1 MDRLAVELLEQIFLL
16 ACTDGGFTGASLSR
30 VSKHIRAVSRAAR
43 FHTIALLSP
52 FPGKLEQFA
61 CCYVQ
66 ERALSLGAT
75 PKVRHLLVASA
86 IRQTDSARVVLKPSP
101 DGDASKY
108 LPDVNDVKKQREASQ
123 RELRKFHMDVAALL
137 QLLAPDLLSL
147 TLVHCHRYG
156 KPEMRF
162 PDTIEVPG
170 GFPLL
175 QELTIAGIQPR
186 FTSPEC
192 PSGSL
197 YPSLE
202 RLHLSLVALS
212 GCPDLNIVAWG
223 DNAPKLAHLRISN
236 VNYWPRTIMDSVRKV
251 FGESSHSSLYRA
263 RAHQHARFS
272 PAESEHLNASLQ
284 QVIVQPHSPPPM
296 GGPCGTPHFVFTSFI
311 ESLQAACK
319 PCYNPKLP
327 TTLLPPSRNMREHD
341 WQAVMLNQWID
352 RLSGGPGCWDT
363 TKERR

>member
-1 MDRLAVELLEQIFLL
+1 MDRLAVELLQQIFLL

-30 VSKHIRAVSRAAR
+30 VSKHIRDVSRPVR
-43 FHTIALLSP
+43 FHSIALLAP
-52 FPGKLEQFA
+52 FPDKIEQFA
-61 CCYVQ
+61 SCYVQ
-66 ERALSLGAT
+66 QRALCHGAT

-86 IRQTDSARVVLKPSP
+86 IRQADPARVVLKPSP
-101 DGDASKY
+101 DGDATKY
-108 LPDVNDVKKQREASQ
+108 SPDANVIKKQREASL
-123 RELRKFHMDVAALL
+123 REQRKFASDVAALL
-137 QLLAPDLLSL
+137 QLLAPDLVSL

-156 KPEMRF
+156 KPEMRL

-175 QELTIAGIQPR
+175 QEFTIAGIQPK

-223 DNAPKLAHLRISN
+223 ENAPKLTHLRISN

-251 FGESSHSSLYRA
+251 F
-263 RAHQHARFS
+263 
-272 PAESEHLNASLQ
+272 ESEQLNAALK

-296 GGPCGTPHFVFTSFI
+296 GGPCGTPHFVFTSFM
-311 ESLQAACK
+311 ESLTAACK
-319 PCYNPKLP
+319 PCYNPNLP

-341 WQAVMLNQWID
+341 WEAVMRNQWVD
-352 RLSGGPGCWDT
+352 RICGGPGCWDT
-363 TKERR
+363 TS